1 MLTDRTWVQR
11 QCILQQ
17 LNISNFRQF
26 IKECEQSIMCLWWMD
41 GWWMD
46 VPDLCDVWPSWSGLL
61 ILRPIVNVMA
71 LHDILIAFCIISELR
86 RWNYTTPWTMWDLQW
101 PRPCPR
107 SCPAS
112 PTIHCHTSTFPPLSL
127 ATSLSRRGSPC
138 CIRLRRILL
147 YSSSSVSRYLT
158 ENCK

>member
-1 MLTDRTWVQR
+1 MPLVFFVRTWVQR

-41 GWWMD
+41 RWWMD
-46 VPDLCDVWPSWSGLL
+46 VPDKCDVWPSWSRLL

-86 RWNYTTPWTMWDLQW
+86 RWNYTTPWTMWTYSSRG
-101 PRPCPR
+101 PRLWVT
-107 SCPAS
+107 S
-112 PTIHCHTSTFPPLSL
+112 PTIHCNTSTFPLLPL
-127 ATSLSRRGSPC
+127 
-138 CIRLRRILL
+138 LL
-147 YSSSSVSRYLT
+147 VRQSVSCSEGSFSTLPRQCQGILS
-158 ENCK
+158 ENCN